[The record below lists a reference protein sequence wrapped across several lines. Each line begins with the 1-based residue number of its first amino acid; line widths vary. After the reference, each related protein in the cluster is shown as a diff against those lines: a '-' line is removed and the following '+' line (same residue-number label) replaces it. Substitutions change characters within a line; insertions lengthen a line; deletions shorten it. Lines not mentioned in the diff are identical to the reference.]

1 MLYSL
6 QKLNLRGQIVGLFDW
21 ITGQFIEVIEW
32 VDDSSDTMVY
42 RFPTYNREIKYGA
55 KLIVRE
61 SQVAI
66 FVNEGVVADVLE
78 AGIYELETKN
88 LPILTSLQHWHH
100 GFNSPFK
107 AEVYFINTKRFTN
120 LKWGTRNPIMVR
132 DPEFSMVRI
141 RAFGTYEIR
150 VIEPK
155 LFMVEIVGTDGHF
168 VVDEIDEQLK
178 NLIVTNFATV
188 LGKSRVPILDLVSNY
203 DKFSKF
209 ITKNIAPQFRE
220 YGLELTKVLIE
231 NISLP
236 ESLERALDERATR
249 EIAGDLDDN
258 IKYQVGNAL
267 KEGRGSISDIIGMQ
281 VGFSFAKDVVE
292 NIDSNS
298 VKSKKDMPPPLPDRE
313 VISYYVAINGES
325 KGPFSSK
332 EVDKMVADGDIK
344 RDTLMWKKG
353 LDSWV
358 EAKEL
363 IEESFRE
370 VPPPL
375 P

>member
-249 EIAGDLDDN
+249 EIAGDLDEN

-292 NIDSNS
+292 NIDSSS

-313 VISYYVAINGES
+313 VINYYVAINGES

-358 EAKEL
+358 EAKKL

>member
-1 MLYSL
+1 MIVVILWCIAFQHIIGRLSMGQTYS
-6 QKLNLRGQIVGLFDW
+6 KRV
-21 ITGQFIEVIEW
+21 
-32 VDDSSDTMVY
+32 SST
-42 RFPTYNREIKYGA
+42 
-55 KLIVRE
+55 
-61 SQVAI
+61 I

-88 LPILTSLQHWHH
+88 LPILTSLQNWHH

>member
-292 NIDSNS
+292 NIDSSS